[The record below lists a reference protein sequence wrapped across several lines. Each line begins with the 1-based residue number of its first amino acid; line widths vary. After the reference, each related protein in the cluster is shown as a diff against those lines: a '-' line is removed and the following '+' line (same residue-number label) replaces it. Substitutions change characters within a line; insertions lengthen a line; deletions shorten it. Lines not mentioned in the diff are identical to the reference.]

1 MSDLNN
7 QLQEALVEALE
18 ELFNAED
25 AAHAENLIK
34 VITEIR
40 GDLNL
45 IMMTDEYVERYVWE
59 KLRNATSNIQT
70 LMATTATFVQCIDDI
85 DSVIK
90 RYVRAFVPF
99 TNATLIVDNETITK
113 AAEHSELEKILLNN
127 YWLFFMMYAAT
138 NMRTVNR
145 FLATIV
151 PAAKGKE
158 RKHGS

>member
-25 AAHAENLIK
+25 AAHAENLVRI
-34 VITEIR
+34 ITEIR

-70 LMATTATFVQCIDDI
+70 LMTTTATFIQCIDDI
-85 DSVIK
+85 DLVIK

-99 TNATLIVDNETITK
+99 TNTTQIVDNETIVK
-113 AAEHSELEKILLNN
+113 AVDHDELEKILLSN

-138 NMRTVNR
+138 NMRIVNT
-145 FLATIV
+145 FLQTIV
-151 PAAKGKE
+151 PKE
-158 RKHGS
+158 KKKNGT

>member
-25 AAHAENLIK
+25 EAHAENLVR
-34 VITEIR
+34 VITEVR

-99 TNATLIVDNETITK
+99 TNTTQIVDTETITK
-113 AAEHSELEKILLNN
+113 AADHDELEKILLSN

-151 PAAKGKE
+151 PKE
-158 RKHGS
+158 KKKHGS